1 MKQSER
7 MNTMMRIL
15 SEKHN
20 ASTQYLSK
28 VLDVSE
34 STVRRDI
41 EFLSSLKK
49 DVHKV
54 HGGVIL
60 KSNDKEHEYMFELK
74 LNVNV
79 ELKRRVARA
88 VVALLGNN
96 DSVVLDSGTTCL
108 LTATELHR
116 RQDLRI
122 ATVDLQVAMELAKH
136 DHIESIII
144 GGLIRPGYYSVGDA
158 LAMEML
164 DRFSID
170 KAVIG
175 ADAVDLEAGVTN
187 YSIFE
192 VGVKQKLLETAQ
204 HCILAADYTK
214 FGTRTF
220 YKIAALSRFS
230 TIITNTE
237 LDPDIAEA
245 IREMGIELVLA

>member
-1 MKQSER
+1 
-7 MNTMMRIL
+7 MRIL
-15 SEKHN
+15 AEKHN

-60 KSNDKEHEYMFELK
+60 KSADKEHEYMFELK

-88 VVALLGNN
+88 VVAHLGDN

-136 DHIESIII
+136 DHIESLII

-158 LAMEML
+158 LAIDML
-164 DRFSID
+164 ERFSID

-175 ADAVDLEAGVTN
+175 ADAIDLEAGVTN
-187 YSIFE
+187 FSIFE
-192 VGVKQKLLETAQ
+192 VGVKQKLLETAS

-220 YKIAALSRFS
+220 YKIAALSRFK
-230 TIITNTE
+230 TIVTNTE
-237 LDPDIAEA
+237 LDENTAEA

>member
-1 MKQSER
+1 
-7 MNTMMRIL
+7 
-15 SEKHN
+15 
-20 ASTQYLSK
+20 
-28 VLDVSE
+28 VSE

-192 VGVKQKLLETAQ
+192 VGVKQKLLETAS

-220 YKIAALSRFS
+220 YKIAALSRFA
-230 TIITNTE
+230 TIVTNTE
-237 LDPDIAEA
+237 LDEGIAEA